1 MAPSN
6 ELRTDIPHSARIYDY
21 LLGGKDNFAPDRA
34 VAEKILL
41 STPGLP
47 VSMRANRRF
56 MARVTRFLARRGF
69 RQFLDVGTG
78 LPTRP
83 NLHEVAQREVPEAA
97 VVYVDNDPLVLVHAR
112 ALLTTAQPGLVTYL
126 EADLRE
132 PKSILEDPQLATAFD
147 LTQPVALTMIA
158 VLQHVTEPGQ
168 DRRLIEAMMDRL
180 APGSALVISTVTV
193 DNDPDG
199 GSRTVKS
206 YNSAGVPAVSR
217 TREET
222 LELFSGLELAEP
234 GLVPVHRWQPE
245 EADLTIDDKDVYMY
259 GGVAF
264 KPPA

>member
-1 MAPSN
+1 MAPSH

-34 VAEKILL
+34 VAEKILE

-69 RQFLDVGTG
+69 RQFLDIGTG

-83 NLHEVAQREVPEAA
+83 NLHEVAQRENPDAA

-112 ALLTTAQPGLVTYL
+112 ALLTTGAPGQVTYL
-126 EADLRE
+126 DADLRE
-132 PKSILEDPQLATAFD
+132 PTTILRDPLLAAAFD
-147 LTQPVALTMIA
+147 LAHPVALTMIA
-158 VLQHVTEPGQ
+158 VLQHVVEPGQ
-168 DRRLIEAMMDRL
+168 AERLIATMMDRL
-180 APGSALVISTVTV
+180 APGSALALSSVTV

-199 GSRTVKS
+199 GQRTLKS
-206 YNSAGVPAVSR
+206 YNSAGVPAISR
-217 TREET
+217 TLDET
-222 LELFSGLELAEP
+222 AALFAGLELAGP
-234 GLVPVHRWQPE
+234 GVVPVHRWQPE
-245 EADLTIDDKDVYMY
+245 DEDLTINDKDVYMY

-264 KPPA
+264 KPLP